1 MTEMLSKLISSI
13 QLAGCITALATLHPN
28 WVAGGTGRDR
38 VERRIASFIR
48 VTV

>member
-1 MTEMLSKLISSI
+1 MFYKLILPI
-13 QLAGCITALATLHPN
+13 QLAGFIAALATLHPN

-38 VERRIASFIR
+38 VERRIASFMR